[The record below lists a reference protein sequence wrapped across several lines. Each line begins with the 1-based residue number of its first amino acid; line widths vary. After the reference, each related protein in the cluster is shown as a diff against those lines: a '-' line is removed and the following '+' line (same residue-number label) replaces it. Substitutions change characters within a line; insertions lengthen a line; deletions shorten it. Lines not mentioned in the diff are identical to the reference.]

1 MVWSLLFTFLTTLI
15 VSFTKKI
22 CETYWCSSSI
32 ACWEKRTDWILR
44 IFTFNDKK
52 PLYLPII
59 STLQFFR
66 GSKWS
71 RSNPVS
77 HKTTWHIPNI
87 SNSEFKFK
95 NAKFFQTLFCFSF
108 IFLGNTSHKLWER
121 SLSPPPPPP
130 PRPLSMLFASIWDSF
145 LAQAPLLLLFHY
157 AATWG
162 GGGTFFI
169 SAKWMIPEFSEIG
182 TCRSRCTSSI
192 KRPWQSTLK

>member
-121 SLSPPPPPP
+121 SLSPPPPP
-130 PRPLSMLFASIWDSF
+130 A
-145 LAQAPLLLLFHY
+145 HY
-157 AATWG
+157 QCCLQV
-162 GGGTFFI
+162 
-169 SAKWMIPEFSEIG
+169 SE
-182 TCRSRCTSSI
+182 TVFWHKLPCCYSSI
-192 KRPWQSTLK
+192 MLQHGEGEGPFLFLQSGWFQNFQKLVLVDHVAPPQLNVHGKAL

>member
-15 VSFTKKI
+15 VYFTKKI
-22 CETYWCSSSI
+22 CETYWCSGSI

-71 RSNPVS
+71 RSNPIS
-77 HKTTWHIPNI
+77 HKAIWHIPNI
-87 SNSEFKFK
+87 SNSEFKIK

-108 IFLGNTSHKLWER
+108 IFLGNTSRKLWDR
-121 SLSPPPPPP
+121 SLSPPIINAGCKYLRQLFGTRFRVATLPLCCNMGRGRDLFLFLQSGWFQNFQKLVLVDHLAPPQ
-130 PRPLSMLFASIWDSF
+130 LNAHGKAL
-145 LAQAPLLLLFHY
+145 
-157 AATWG
+157 
-162 GGGTFFI
+162 
-169 SAKWMIPEFSEIG
+169 
-182 TCRSRCTSSI
+182 
-192 KRPWQSTLK
+192 

>member
-121 SLSPPPPPP
+121 SLSPGPPPPP
-130 PRPLSMLFASIWDSF
+130 PPIINAVCKYLR
-145 LAQAPLLLLFHY
+145 Q
-157 AATWG
+157 
-162 GGGTFFI
+162 FF
-169 SAKWMIPEFSEIG
+169 G
-182 TCRSRCTSSI
+182 TSSLVA
-192 KRPWQSTLK
+192 TLPLCCNMGRGRDLFYFCKVDDSRIFRNWYLSITLHLLN